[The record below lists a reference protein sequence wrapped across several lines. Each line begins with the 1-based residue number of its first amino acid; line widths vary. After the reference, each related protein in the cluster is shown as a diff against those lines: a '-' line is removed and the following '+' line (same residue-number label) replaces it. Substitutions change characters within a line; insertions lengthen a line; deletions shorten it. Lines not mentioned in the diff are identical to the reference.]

1 LGPDIQAQFLNGHV
15 FIRFKMEYRSASWAA
30 MWKFDS
36 YAYYKLLYV
45 ENKKLIYYTYSK
57 CLNLKKESEFDEDRT
72 Q

>member
-1 LGPDIQAQFLNGHV
+1 
-15 FIRFKMEYRSASWAA
+15 MEYRSASWAA